1 MLYDDIANYEKCRV
15 LLEVHS
21 KIEQEGSIVR
31 FVKTVVADVGKA
43 DVVGEVSIEHI
54 VADAATDAQT
64 AIQTAEVVAAEG
76 TLGLSLGKVL
86 DLATYT
92 YGEVTAE
99 LWLDG
104 EVVIYII
111 LVFQHRRNLQVVE
124 VVGHLLAGNQILL
137 ATFFYIGETCLQIQR
152 RCIRERNAGNN
163 AYVEARLPVTAIQT
177 GIIRIHVGECRTDSE
192 TEVWSTITVVV
203 SVVEVTRLLVVISTI
218 LVVLSC

>member
-1 MLYDDIANYEKCRV
+1 MV

-21 KIEQEGSIVR
+21 EIEQEGSIMR

-64 AIQTAEVVAAEG
+64 AIQAAEVVAAEG

-92 YGEVTAE
+92 YSEVTAE

-124 VVGHLLAGNQILL
+124 VVGHLLAGNQIFL

-152 RCIRERNAGNN
+152 RCIRKRNAGNN
-163 AYVEARLPVTAIQT
+163 AYVEARLLVTAIQT

-192 TEVWSTITVVV
+192 TEVWSTVTVVV
-203 SVVEVTRLLVVISTI
+203 SVVEMSRLLVVISTI
-218 LVVLSC
+218 LIVLSC

>member
-1 MLYDDIANYEKCRV
+1 MLYDDIANYEKCMV

-21 KIEQEGSIVR
+21 EIEQEGSIVR

-64 AIQTAEVVAAEG
+64 TIQTAEVVAAEG

-92 YGEVTAE
+92 HGEVTAE

-137 ATFFYIGETCLQIQR
+137 ATFFNIGETRLQI
-152 RCIRERNAGNN
+152 
-163 AYVEARLPVTAIQT
+163 
-177 GIIRIHVGECRTDSE
+177 
-192 TEVWSTITVVV
+192 
-203 SVVEVTRLLVVISTI
+203 
-218 LVVLSC
+218 

>member
-1 MLYDDIANYEKCRV
+1 MLYDDIANYEKCMV

-21 KIEQEGSIVR
+21 EIEQEGSIMR

-64 AIQTAEVVAAEG
+64 AIQAAEVVAAEG

-92 YGEVTAE
+92 HGEVTAE

-111 LVFQHRRNLQVVE
+111 LIFQHRRNLQVVE
-124 VVGHLLAGNQILL
+124 VVGHLLAGNQIFL

-192 TEVWSTITVVV
+192 TEVWSTVTVVV
-203 SVVEVTRLLVVISTI
+203 SVVEMSRLLVVISTI
-218 LVVLSC
+218 LIVLSC

>member
-1 MLYDDIANYEKCRV
+1 MLYDDIANCEKCMG

-21 KIEQEGSIVR
+21 EIEQEGSIMR
-31 FVKTVVADVGKA
+31 FVKTVVADVGKS
-43 DVVGEVSIEHI
+43 DVIGEVGIEHI

-64 AIQTAEVVAAEG
+64 AIQTAEIVAAEG

-92 YGEVTAE
+92 YSEVTAE

-124 VVGHLLAGNQILL
+124 VVGHLLAGNQIFL

-152 RCIRERNAGNN
+152 RQRNK
-163 AYVEARLPVTAIQT
+163 
-177 GIIRIHVGECRTDSE
+177 S
-192 TEVWSTITVVV
+192 
-203 SVVEVTRLLVVISTI
+203 
-218 LVVLSC
+218 

>member
-21 KIEQEGSIVR
+21 KIEQEGSIMR

-43 DVVGEVSIEHI
+43 DVIGEVGIEHI

-64 AIQTAEVVAAEG
+64 AIQAAEVVAAEG

-92 YGEVTAE
+92 YSEVTAE

-137 ATFFYIGETCLQIQR
+137 ATFFNIGETRLQI
-152 RCIRERNAGNN
+152 
-163 AYVEARLPVTAIQT
+163 
-177 GIIRIHVGECRTDSE
+177 
-192 TEVWSTITVVV
+192 
-203 SVVEVTRLLVVISTI
+203 
-218 LVVLSC
+218 

>member
-1 MLYDDIANYEKCRV
+1 MV

-21 KIEQEGSIVR
+21 EIEQESSIMR
-31 FVKTVVADVGKA
+31 FVKTVVADVGKT
-43 DVVGEVSIEHI
+43 DVVAEIGIEHI

-64 AIQTAEVVAAEG
+64 TIQTAEIVAAEG

-92 YGEVTAE
+92 HCEVTAE

-124 VVGHLLAGNQILL
+124 VVGHLFAGNQIFL
-137 ATFFYIGETCLQIQR
+137 ATFFYIGETRLQIQR
-152 RCIRERNAGNN
+152 RSIRERNAGNY
-163 AYVEARLPVTAIQT
+163 AYVEARLPVAAIQT

-203 SVVEVTRLLVVISTI
+203 SVVEMSCLLVVISTI
-218 LVVLSC
+218 LIVLSR

>member
-1 MLYDDIANYEKCRV
+1 M
-15 LLEVHS
+15 
-21 KIEQEGSIVR
+21 
-31 FVKTVVADVGKA
+31 ADVGKT
-43 DVVGEVSIEHI
+43 DIVGEVGIEHI

-64 AIQTAEVVAAEG
+64 AIQAAEVVAAEG

-92 YGEVTAE
+92 HGKVTAE

-111 LVFQHRRNLQVVE
+111 LIFQHRRNLQVIE

-137 ATFFYIGETCLQIQR
+137 ATFFYIGETRLQIQR
-152 RCIRERNAGNN
+152 RSIRERNAGNN

-177 GIIRIHVGECRTDSE
+177 GIIRIHVGECRTDAE

-203 SVVEVTRLLVVISTI
+203 SVVEMSRLLVVLSTI
-218 LVVLSC
+218 LIVLSR

>member
-1 MLYDDIANYEKCRV
+1 MV
-15 LLEVHS
+15 LLEVYS
-21 KIEQEGSIVR
+21 EIEQEGSIMR

-43 DVVGEVSIEHI
+43 DVIGEVGIEHI

-64 AIQTAEVVAAEG
+64 AIQTAEIVAAEG

-92 YGEVTAE
+92 HGEVTAE

-124 VVGHLLAGNQILL
+124 VVGHLLAGNQIFL
-137 ATFFYIGETCLQIQR
+137 ATFSI
-152 RCIRERNAGNN
+152 
-163 AYVEARLPVTAIQT
+163 
-177 GIIRIHVGECRTDSE
+177 
-192 TEVWSTITVVV
+192 
-203 SVVEVTRLLVVISTI
+203 
-218 LVVLSC
+218 